1 MSTTQT
7 GDGLGASTP
16 AGIDNT
22 REYGMREAI
31 ARLEGREYIPVK
43 PTIWQHLHRLEAMT
57 RSPDSIY
64 AMKVAAAALVFGA
77 LIWADG
83 SRAFFIKYNIAGS
96 LLTIVVALLVYLYYP
111 IDQPEAITNTTSKE
125 PLLLGKACGHSSSK

>member
-7 GDGLGASTP
+7 GDGLGAGTP

-43 PTIWQHLHRLEAMT
+43 PTIWQRLHRLEAMT

-96 LLTIVVALLVYLYYP
+96 LLTIVVALSVHSYYP
-111 IDQPEAITNTTSKE
+111 INQPAITNMTSKE
-125 PLLLGKACGHSSSK
+125 PLLLGKACGHLSSK